1 MEYGPVHS
9 VENHPK
15 WCDEKESENDS
26 REGNSY
32 MLHDSHVHCGS
43 GKSAIE
49 KATRRR
55 PLLSNHNCPSTVLIG
70 CNGVFWAYCRQYGSL
85 ATGPRQCE
93 IGTRSLDAGD
103 FWLSDHERATAWQ
116 VGQCRME
123 HDWRPAA

>member
-70 CNGVFWAYCRQYGSL
+70 CNGVFWAYCRLYGSYPAKGAEAKSEQQSPPHSASL
-85 ATGPRQCE
+85 RAGCCATE
-93 IGTRSLDAGD
+93 
-103 FWLSDHERATAWQ
+103 
-116 VGQCRME
+116 
-123 HDWRPAA
+123 